1 MVFLQVI
8 GGSDCCLQEDAM
20 YLCPKRGPNVLE
32 TTNHWV
38 QPSIPTPYFLSS
50 LYLKKFI
57 MIALNPQHFDIAALL
72 EPAKTIRN
80 YFDARCVV
88 FIDPI

>member
-1 MVFLQVI
+1 
-8 GGSDCCLQEDAM
+8 
-20 YLCPKRGPNVLE
+20 
-32 TTNHWV
+32 
-38 QPSIPTPYFLSS
+38 
-50 LYLKKFI
+50 